1 MRGVLD
7 DVPISIP
14 LSILGEALPG
24 CVLEVLLEAFMHSV
38 RLALVEV
45 DDGGC
50 QSLLHTY
57 NHVPIY
63 TVTTY
68 PPLITL

>member
-1 MRGVLD
+1 MRRVLD

-14 LSILGEALPG
+14 LSILSEAFPG

-45 DDGGC
+45 VTITGGH
-50 QSLLHTY
+50 QEPHERLAEAAGSQPTH
-57 NHVPIY
+57 
-63 TVTTY
+63 
-68 PPLITL
+68 LIRIL

>member
-14 LSILGEALPG
+14 LSILSEALPG
-24 CVLEVLLEAFMHSV
+24 CVLEVLLEASMHSV

-45 DDGGC
+45 E
-50 QSLLHTY
+50 
-57 NHVPIY
+57 PI
-63 TVTTY
+63 TGAHQE
-68 PPLITL
+68 PHERLAGAFFWCGSHLKC